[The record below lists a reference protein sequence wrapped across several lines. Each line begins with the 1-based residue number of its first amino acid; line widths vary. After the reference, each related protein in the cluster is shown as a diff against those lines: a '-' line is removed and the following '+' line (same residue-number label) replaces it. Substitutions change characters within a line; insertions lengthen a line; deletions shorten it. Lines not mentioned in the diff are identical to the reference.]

1 MVILQCIYTY
11 CNSKSY
17 RHSLNTNWNIILIK
31 PTKAINSICA
41 FLHASN
47 VTVMIIS
54 SHLSHYEKTCQGF
67 FETWLKTSEY
77 SLMLE
82 ISDLESRGIVFM

>member
-1 MVILQCIYTY
+1 MHLYTLQVIDTVLIPTGILYL
-11 CNSKSY
+11 S
-17 RHSLNTNWNIILIK
+17 SLLKLSILL
-31 PTKAINSICA
+31 AH

-54 SHLSHYEKTCQGF
+54 SHLSHYEKICLEVS
-67 FETWLKTSEY
+67 ETWWKTSEY

-82 ISDLESRGIVFM
+82 ISDLKGEGLYLCSKK